1 MDNIL
6 PQIPRKNEQ
15 KSFGWFSI
23 LLLASILVVGTVIGI
38 QLANQLQTQP
48 TSGPAPD
55 FELTTFD
62 GETFNLSDLRGQVV
76 VLNFWASWCVPCRDE
91 APILESLWRRYRSQR
106 VVVVG
111 VAYADSQQG
120 SLEFIEEFNISYPNG
135 PDVGTRISDEY
146 RITGVPETFVINEA
160 GEIVF
165 FIPAPISEGQ
175 LDAIIRPLLAKS

>member
-6 PQIPRKNEQ
+6 PQIPSKNEQ
-15 KSFGWFSI
+15 KPFGWFSI
-23 LLLASILVVGTVIGI
+23 LLLASIVIVATVIGI

-48 TSGPAPD
+48 TSGPAQD

-62 GETFNLSDLRGQVV
+62 GETFNLSDLRGQII

-91 APILESLWRRYRSQR
+91 APILEALWRRYRNQS

-111 VAYADSQQG
+111 IAYADSQQG

-146 RITGVPETFVINEA
+146 RITGVPETFVIDKT

-175 LDAIIRPLLAKS
+175 LDAIIRPLLAKP